1 MFVSA
6 GSRWQVLKVH
16 SLEWIHGERLD
27 YEPICV
33 HSLLNQVNALQ
44 VSTPFIFK
52 GRDVWFFSQSFLQE
66 SRGEEC
72 RQIQQVCETIR
83 VTEDVAPFNTQPC
96 TARTTDV
103 VS

>member
-44 VSTPFIFK
+44 VFE
-52 GRDVWFFSQSFLQE
+52 V
-66 SRGEEC
+66 
-72 RQIQQVCETIR
+72 
-83 VTEDVAPFNTQPC
+83 
-96 TARTTDV
+96 
-103 VS
+103 